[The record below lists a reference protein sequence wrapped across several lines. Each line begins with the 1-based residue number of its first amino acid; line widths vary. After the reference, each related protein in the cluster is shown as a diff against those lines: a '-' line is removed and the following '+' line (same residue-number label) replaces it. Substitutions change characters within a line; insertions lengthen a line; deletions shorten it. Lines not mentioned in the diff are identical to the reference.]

1 MEHKGKFDCLL
12 YGHKGVVPALGV
24 SRLPAKCYVLKGSL
38 LSKLLDEE
46 DIVEEGIVEE
56 EEEEGDVEGKAVFK
70 VYFSCWVKT
79 IFKLFNMFSHHFTTF
94 YNI

>member
-56 EEEEGDVEGKAVFK
+56 EEDEGDLEGKAVFK
-70 VYFSCWVKT
+70 VYFSCWVLYSCET
-79 IFKLFNMFSHHFTTF
+79 LNHF
-94 YNI
+94 